1 MALRS
6 TEIGHEAVFAGA
18 SGLRAQSH
26 SHRLTQRG
34 KRMLDH
40 APDRCMVDPGIAV
53 NQQVAKSR
61 DLREMRDV
69 GSKIR
74 ARLRQLVERLAD
86 HLELA
91 LDGGMNQL

>member
-1 MALRS
+1 
-6 TEIGHEAVFAGA
+6 
-18 SGLRAQSH
+18 
-26 SHRLTQRG
+26 
-34 KRMLDH
+34 
-40 APDRCMVDPGIAV
+40 
-53 NQQVAKSR
+53 
-61 DLREMRDV
+61 MRDV